1 MIRAETERLAVAQ
14 VIHDYIGWDSCCW
27 TGTLQE
33 LGRKWVIVQM
43 HFSFPKD
50 D

>member
-1 MIRAETERLAVAQ
+1 MTRAETDRLAVAQ
-14 VIHDYIGWDSCCW
+14 VIYDYIGWDNCRW

-33 LGRKWVIVQM
+33 LGGRWVIVQM